1 MSNTL
6 LLINADGPET
16 RVALVEDGLL
26 GELYIERKQ
35 ERGIAGNIYK
45 GRVERVLPGMQ
56 AAFVNIGLEKSAY
69 LHVSDVRGTPDDLK
83 RLVGAGESPG
93 QENGDDEEPEA
104 PSGSARIEDLLKEGQ
119 EIVVQVTKEPIST
132 KGARITRYISLPG
145 RHLVFM
151 PTVEHV
157 GISRRISSD
166 KERRRLREIIDQMR
180 PAGTGFIVRTVAEN
194 VPDKDL
200 RADMDFLIKLW
211 NNVVQRTE
219 TMRCPSLI
227 YNDLDL
233 LLRTVRDM
241 FTPDVDKLI
250 IDSRPEY
257 ERIKKFIAAFMPDFA
272 GQIELYASSEPIFD
286 GYGIEIEIDRA
297 LERKV
302 WLKSGGYLIVDEMEA
317 LTAIDVNTGRFVGK
331 RNLEETITQTNL
343 EAAREV
349 AEQLRVRSIG
359 GMIVVDFI
367 DMDRSSNR
375 NKVTRAFNEFLRKD
389 RAKAAVTRISELG
402 LVEMTRKRTRESLLH
417 HLTEPCQHCEGK
429 GYTKSRRTVAYTVLR
444 ELRRQGNLI
453 DGDTVMVEVHPD
465 IAQILAGPDHGY
477 LEEIEKRLQKRIVVK
492 ARASFEVEDFEL
504 HSPGQKAIEHSDNGR
519 DGDHADSRRRRRR
532 KKVGS
537 PAEVEAMLAE
547 EERSSL
553 GQAASEEESA
563 DAREASGQTQPTSVA
578 ETGAADESASAQAS
592 PPSEPA
598 GTTASEPAPPERE
611 PSAPAE
617 IAAPDGSS
625 TTTWAD
631 APAGSEI
638 APPPSPGNGPSSVAP
653 PAPPESTGSPPKSDS

>member
-26 GELYIERKQ
+26 GELFIERKQ

-83 RLVGAGESPG
+83 RLVSHGESSRA
-93 QENGDDEEPEA
+93 ESSDDDEPEA

-132 KGARITRYISLPG
+132 KGARVTRYISLPG

-166 KERRRLREIIDQMR
+166 KERKRLREIIDQMR
-180 PAGTGFIVRTVAEN
+180 PAGTGFIVRTVAEH
-194 VPDKDL
+194 VPEKDL
-200 RADMDFLIKLW
+200 KADMDFLIKLW
-211 NNVVQRTE
+211 NNVVQRTAAA
-219 TMRCPSLI
+219 RCPSLI

-250 IDSRPEY
+250 IDSRPDY
-257 ERIKKFIAAFMPDFA
+257 ERIKKFIQAFMPDFA
-272 GQIELYASSEPIFD
+272 GQIELYTGAEPIFD

-331 RNLEETITQTNL
+331 RNLEDTITQTNL

-349 AEQLRVRSIG
+349 AEQLRIRSIG

-375 NKVTRAFNEFLRKD
+375 NKVTRSFNEFLRRD

-402 LVEMTRKRTRESLLH
+402 LIEMTRKRTRESLLH
-417 HLTEPCQHCEGK
+417 HLTEPCEHCEGK
-429 GYTKSRRTVAYTVLR
+429 GYTKSRRTVAYGLLR

-453 DGDTVMVEVHPD
+453 EGDTVLVEVNPAV
-465 IAQILAGPDHGY
+465 AQILAGPDHAY

-492 ARASFEVEDFEL
+492 ARGAFALEDYEL
-504 HSPGQKAIEHSDNGR
+504 RSPGQKAIERSDAGR
-519 DGDHADSRRRRRR
+519 DDERSETRRHRRR
-532 KKVGS
+532 KRLGP
-537 PAEVEAMLAE
+537 PAEVQAMLDE
-547 EERSSL
+547 DERESL
-553 GQAASEEESA
+553 
-563 DAREASGQTQPTSVA
+563 SGSRDTP
-578 ETGAADESASAQAS
+578 
-592 PPSEPA
+592 
-598 GTTASEPAPPERE
+598 E
-611 PSAPAE
+611 PSA
-617 IAAPDGSS
+617 
-625 TTTWAD
+625 
-631 APAGSEI
+631 
-638 APPPSPGNGPSSVAP
+638 GPQS
-653 PAPPESTGSPPKSDS
+653 PESGQDDAAVEALDGDARDPSAGGGQREENGTTMTQNAVPDAQDREESRDEVPSATGEREITPGDPQNSRRES